1 MGALEKIKKFLK
13 ARTVEEIKSFEDVLV
28 KRYGF
33 KKYLYTTSE
42 GLPVM
47 GNFEGYEELSAK
59 APELFKALSGLESA
73 NKYWI
78 SGEKGSYLLIKITP
92 DVLLLA
98 ETSKKLS
105 VDEIDELVKRTKKEL
120 GL

>member
-1 MGALEKIKKFLK
+1 MKG
-13 ARTVEEIKSFEDVLV
+13 
-28 KRYGF
+28 YGF
-33 KKYLYTTSE
+33 KKYLYATSE

-59 APELFKALSGLESA
+59 APELFKALSELEPA
-73 NKYWI
+73 NKYTI
-78 SGEKGSYLLIKITP
+78 LGEKGDYLLVKVTP

-105 VDEIDELVKRTKKEL
+105 ATEIEELIERTKKEL